1 MVYKT
6 MLMNNQKLF
15 SVLLAGGI
23 FITANLISC
32 SKGGED
38 EPVQPDPCAGK
49 TITITATPVSSAG
62 CGAPNG
68 SIAVTA
74 TGSTGFT
81 YKLNA
86 AGTYQAAA
94 SFNGLA
100 AGAYTVFVKDVDGCE
115 KSQAVTVG
123 SAGGTFTI
131 TATPSPTNG
140 CGTTTGSIAVT
151 AAGSTGF
158 TYKLN
163 AGGTYQA
170 SGNFTNLAEGNY
182 TVFVKDGT
190 GCENSQAV
198 TVSAG
203 AAGPKF
209 TAVRAL
215 LNAKCIVCH
224 SGAAPAGGRDW
235 TVNCNVVTNRA
246 LINNRAVVIGDMPF
260 GGPPLSAAEKA
271 VITEWINAGGQLT
284 N

>member
-1 MVYKT
+1 MRMT
-6 MLMNNQKLF
+6 NQKLF

-32 SKGGED
+32 SKGGD
-38 EPVQPDPCAGK
+38 DDPTPPADPCAGK
-49 TITITATPVSSAG
+49 TITITATPTSSAG
-62 CGAPNG
+62 CGAPSG

-86 AGTYQAAA
+86 AGTYQAGAT
-94 SFNGLA
+94 FTGLA
-100 AGAYTVFVKDVDGCE
+100 AGAYTVFAKDVDGCV

-140 CGTTTGSIAVT
+140 CGSNTGSINVT
-151 AAGSTGF
+151 ATGSTGF
-158 TYKLN
+158 TYKLG

-170 SGNFTNLAEGNY
+170 SGNFTSLAEGNY

-198 TVSAG
+198 TVAAG
-203 AAGPKF
+203 TPGPKF
-209 TAVRAL
+209 TAVRNL

-224 SGAAPAGGRDW
+224 SGPTPAGGRDW
-235 TVNCNVVTNRA
+235 TVNCNVVTNKA
-246 LINNRAVVIGDMPF
+246 LINNRAVVIGDMPQ
-260 GGPPLSAAEKA
+260 GGPTLSAAEKA
-271 VITEWINAGGQLT
+271 VITDWINAGGLLT